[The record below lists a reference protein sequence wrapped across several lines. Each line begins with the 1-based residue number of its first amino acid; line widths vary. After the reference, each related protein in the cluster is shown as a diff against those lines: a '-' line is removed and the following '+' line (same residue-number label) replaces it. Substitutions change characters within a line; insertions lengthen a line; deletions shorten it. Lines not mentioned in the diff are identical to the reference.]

1 MSKHLITFGTI
12 QWHILFPISYGVIS
26 LINSLFIE
34 QIYNANFQYQLFV
47 MLYIPYIGKIM
58 WGFLDIIS
66 LILQKRRKKRSSTI
80 QEKKELLPEINQSDS
95 NESFIS
101 NGDDFYQLPDKSYK
115 LFKLLLLIIVCSIF
129 NYSYLFFKTIF
140 IELKQFTIE
149 NADDKYNAGIVICQ
163 IIVLCILSRI
173 YLKYVLY
180 KHLILG
186 LAFIMFGNIIF
197 FIDTFPSW
205 KHYDFYL
212 VLLGTSM
219 NSVQIVIEKHIMEH
233 RFITPLRLLFIEG
246 VFGLII
252 NSLMFYLFYLFRD
265 SDMIYCFSIK
275 IQDVRNITTKIKEII
290 ILLLIFTF
298 TRSISS
304 LAKMMSNAMYNPNY
318 IYIGNIIYMIINTML
333 FIVSIFSQIFD
344 IYTLL
349 DWIRML
355 EYLFLL
361 IGCMI
366 YNEIIILNFC
376 GLERNTKIVIQ
387 NRAIE
392 SEIGYIDLSK

>member
-12 QWHILFPISYGVIS
+12 QWHILFPISYGIIS

-163 IIVLCILSRI
+163 IIVVCILSRI

-219 NSVQIVIEKHIMEH
+219 NSVQ
-233 RFITPLRLLFIEG
+233 
-246 VFGLII
+246 
-252 NSLMFYLFYLFRD
+252 
-265 SDMIYCFSIK
+265 
-275 IQDVRNITTKIKEII
+275 
-290 ILLLIFTF
+290 
-298 TRSISS
+298 
-304 LAKMMSNAMYNPNY
+304 
-318 IYIGNIIYMIINTML
+318 MIINTML

>member
-1 MSKHLITFGTI
+1 
-12 QWHILFPISYGVIS
+12 
-26 LINSLFIE
+26 
-34 QIYNANFQYQLFV
+34 
-47 MLYIPYIGKIM
+47 ML
-58 WGFLDIIS
+58 
-66 LILQKRRKKRSSTI
+66 
-80 QEKKELLPEINQSDS
+80 
-95 NESFIS
+95 
-101 NGDDFYQLPDKSYK
+101 
-115 LFKLLLLIIVCSIF
+115 
-129 NYSYLFFKTIF
+129 
-140 IELKQFTIE
+140 
-149 NADDKYNAGIVICQ
+149 
-163 IIVLCILSRI
+163 
-173 YLKYVLY
+173 
-180 KHLILG
+180 
-186 LAFIMFGNIIF
+186 GNIIF
-197 FIDTFPSW
+197 FIETFPSW
-205 KHYDFYL
+205 KYYDFYL
-212 VLLGTSM
+212 VLLGTSL
-219 NSVQIVIEKHIMEH
+219 NSVQIVIEKYIMEH
-233 RFITPLRLLFIEG
+233 KFITPFRLLFIEG
-246 VFGLII
+246 IFGLII

>member
-1 MSKHLITFGTI
+1 MKT
-12 QWHILFPISYGVIS
+12 
-26 LINSLFIE
+26 
-34 QIYNANFQYQLFV
+34 
-47 MLYIPYIGKIM
+47 
-58 WGFLDIIS
+58 
-66 LILQKRRKKRSSTI
+66 
-80 QEKKELLPEINQSDS
+80 EL
-95 NESFIS
+95 
-101 NGDDFYQLPDKSYK
+101 
-115 LFKLLLLIIVCSIF
+115 
-129 NYSYLFFKTIF
+129 T
-140 IELKQFTIE
+140 T
-149 NADDKYNAGIVICQ
+149 
-163 IIVLCILSRI
+163 
-173 YLKYVLY
+173 
-180 KHLILG
+180 
-186 LAFIMFGNIIF
+186 
-197 FIDTFPSW
+197 
-205 KHYDFYL
+205 
-212 VLLGTSM
+212 
-219 NSVQIVIEKHIMEH
+219 
-233 RFITPLRLLFIEG
+233 
-246 VFGLII
+246 
-252 NSLMFYLFYLFRD
+252 
-265 SDMIYCFSIK
+265 
-275 IQDVRNITTKIKEII
+275 TTKIKEII

>member
-1 MSKHLITFGTI
+1 
-12 QWHILFPISYGVIS
+12 
-26 LINSLFIE
+26 
-34 QIYNANFQYQLFV
+34 
-47 MLYIPYIGKIM
+47 
-58 WGFLDIIS
+58 
-66 LILQKRRKKRSSTI
+66 
-80 QEKKELLPEINQSDS
+80 
-95 NESFIS
+95 
-101 NGDDFYQLPDKSYK
+101 
-115 LFKLLLLIIVCSIF
+115 
-129 NYSYLFFKTIF
+129 
-140 IELKQFTIE
+140 
-149 NADDKYNAGIVICQ
+149 
-163 IIVLCILSRI
+163 
-173 YLKYVLY
+173 
-180 KHLILG
+180 
-186 LAFIMFGNIIF
+186 
-197 FIDTFPSW
+197 
-205 KHYDFYL
+205 
-212 VLLGTSM
+212 
-219 NSVQIVIEKHIMEH
+219 
-233 RFITPLRLLFIEG
+233 
-246 VFGLII
+246 
-252 NSLMFYLFYLFRD
+252 
-265 SDMIYCFSIK
+265 MIYCFSIK
-275 IQDVRNITTKIKEII
+275 IQDVRNITTKIKEKI

-376 GLERNTKIVIQ
+376 GLERNTKIVVQ

>member
-1 MSKHLITFGTI
+1 
-12 QWHILFPISYGVIS
+12 
-26 LINSLFIE
+26 
-34 QIYNANFQYQLFV
+34 
-47 MLYIPYIGKIM
+47 
-58 WGFLDIIS
+58 
-66 LILQKRRKKRSSTI
+66 
-80 QEKKELLPEINQSDS
+80 
-95 NESFIS
+95 
-101 NGDDFYQLPDKSYK
+101 
-115 LFKLLLLIIVCSIF
+115 
-129 NYSYLFFKTIF
+129 
-140 IELKQFTIE
+140 
-149 NADDKYNAGIVICQ
+149 
-163 IIVLCILSRI
+163 
-173 YLKYVLY
+173 
-180 KHLILG
+180 
-186 LAFIMFGNIIF
+186 
-197 FIDTFPSW
+197 
-205 KHYDFYL
+205 
-212 VLLGTSM
+212 
-219 NSVQIVIEKHIMEH
+219 
-233 RFITPLRLLFIEG
+233 
-246 VFGLII
+246 
-252 NSLMFYLFYLFRD
+252 
-265 SDMIYCFSIK
+265 MIYCFSIK

-392 SEIGYIDLSK
+392 SEIGYIYLSK

>member
-1 MSKHLITFGTI
+1 
-12 QWHILFPISYGVIS
+12 
-26 LINSLFIE
+26 
-34 QIYNANFQYQLFV
+34 
-47 MLYIPYIGKIM
+47 
-58 WGFLDIIS
+58 
-66 LILQKRRKKRSSTI
+66 
-80 QEKKELLPEINQSDS
+80 
-95 NESFIS
+95 
-101 NGDDFYQLPDKSYK
+101 
-115 LFKLLLLIIVCSIF
+115 
-129 NYSYLFFKTIF
+129 
-140 IELKQFTIE
+140 
-149 NADDKYNAGIVICQ
+149 
-163 IIVLCILSRI
+163 
-173 YLKYVLY
+173 
-180 KHLILG
+180 
-186 LAFIMFGNIIF
+186 
-197 FIDTFPSW
+197 
-205 KHYDFYL
+205 
-212 VLLGTSM
+212 
-219 NSVQIVIEKHIMEH
+219 
-233 RFITPLRLLFIEG
+233 
-246 VFGLII
+246 
-252 NSLMFYLFYLFRD
+252 
-265 SDMIYCFSIK
+265 MIYCFSIK

-304 LAKMMSNAMYNPNY
+304 IAKMMSNAMYNPNY

-392 SEIGYIDLSK
+392 SEIGYIYLSK

>member
-1 MSKHLITFGTI
+1 
-12 QWHILFPISYGVIS
+12 
-26 LINSLFIE
+26 
-34 QIYNANFQYQLFV
+34 
-47 MLYIPYIGKIM
+47 
-58 WGFLDIIS
+58 
-66 LILQKRRKKRSSTI
+66 
-80 QEKKELLPEINQSDS
+80 
-95 NESFIS
+95 
-101 NGDDFYQLPDKSYK
+101 
-115 LFKLLLLIIVCSIF
+115 
-129 NYSYLFFKTIF
+129 
-140 IELKQFTIE
+140 
-149 NADDKYNAGIVICQ
+149 
-163 IIVLCILSRI
+163 
-173 YLKYVLY
+173 
-180 KHLILG
+180 
-186 LAFIMFGNIIF
+186 
-197 FIDTFPSW
+197 
-205 KHYDFYL
+205 
-212 VLLGTSM
+212 
-219 NSVQIVIEKHIMEH
+219 
-233 RFITPLRLLFIEG
+233 
-246 VFGLII
+246 
-252 NSLMFYLFYLFRD
+252 
-265 SDMIYCFSIK
+265 MIYCFSIK